1 MYKLAVTTTYRSAKV
16 EPLFPSHVRFEVR
29 GTRFACRLP
38 RRGEVYAGTVVG
50 CVYTVV
56 AVRTQPHTRILTDRR
71 RWRRARYAA
80 EISAVGAAGGPALD
94 GGTMLPWPTG
104 TEGRLHGWADQH
116 PRRPCAVGTAAFN
129 VLTKRGTGQLAK
141 LQVGRVSVATKGG
154 PADSDSTTDGG
165 REGVHKGSTLAC
177 CVWHLHRWHCMPG
190 SRRRSLRTATAAR
203 LPSRAVWG
211 AVCLEPAFA
220 VVPTSAASSVRSAAL
235 AKPST
240 CIVDQLLSVTS
251 HQHSDLERR

>member
-1 MYKLAVTTTYRSAKV
+1 MDGRTSTRGGHVQWAPPHSMSSLNEAQGNLPNFKLAGSVW
-16 EPLFPSHVRFEVR
+16 P
-29 GTRFACRLP
+29 P
-38 RRGEVYAGTVVG
+38 R
-50 CVYTVV
+50 
-56 AVRTQPHTRILTDRR
+56 
-71 RWRRARYAA
+71 AA
-80 EISAVGAAGGPALD
+80 
-94 GGTMLPWPTG
+94 
-104 TEGRLHGWADQH
+104 
-116 PRRPCAVGTAAFN
+116 
-129 VLTKRGTGQLAK
+129 
-141 LQVGRVSVATKGG
+141 G

-220 VVPTSAASSVRSAAL
+220 VVPTPARSRSPAASSVRSAAL